1 MADTLKSEDIAA
13 YLERSRGLERDHLGE
28 LITSRKRAWQV
39 ALGAG
44 ILALAAVGAV
54 LGLTPL
60 KQPPE
65 MYVVRVNDTTGS
77 IEHVNRLGQP
87 LEDYGQRIAKYFL
100 NSYVLNC
107 EGYSWQTIQ
116 EQFDTCALLSSPP
129 IQATYG
135 KRFEG
140 PEAITTRLGI
150 QGTVDVQVHSITLGA
165 NQAAIVRF
173 SKTERDVNTGEV
185 TKVRH
190 LIATM
195 AYQYADVPLTEAV
208 ARRNPLGF
216 QVTRY
221 DLAADLS
228 R

>member
-1 MADTLKSEDIAA
+1 MADTVKSEDLAA
-13 YLERSRGLERDHLGE
+13 YLERSRGLERDHLSE

-39 ALGAG
+39 ALGAS
-44 ILALAAVGAV
+44 ILALAAVVAV
-54 LGLTPL
+54 AGLTPL

-65 MYVVRVNDTTGS
+65 MYVVRVNDATGT
-77 IEHVNRLGQP
+77 IEHVSSLGEP

-100 NSYVLNC
+100 NTYVLNC

-116 EQFDTCALLSSPP
+116 EQFDTCALLSAPP
-129 IQATYG
+129 IQTAYG

-140 PEAITTRLGI
+140 PQAVTTRLGT
-150 QGTVDVQVHSITLGA
+150 QGTEDVQVHSITLGA
-165 NQAAIVRF
+165 KQAAIVRF
-173 SKTERDVNTGEV
+173 TKTERDVNTGNA
-185 TKVRH
+185 TQVRH

-208 ARRNPLGF
+208 ARHNPLGF